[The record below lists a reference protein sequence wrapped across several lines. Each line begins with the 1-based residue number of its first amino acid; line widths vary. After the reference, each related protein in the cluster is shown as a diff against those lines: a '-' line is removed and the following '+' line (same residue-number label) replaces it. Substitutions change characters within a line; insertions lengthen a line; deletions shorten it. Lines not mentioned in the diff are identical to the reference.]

1 MDFSTIDI
9 DSPMPDNIMADIAMP
24 AIIEISAVVEEALDR
39 LGRPCSDVK
48 AERTISRSQYRADT
62 LIR

>member
-39 LGRPCSDVK
+39 LGRPCSD
-48 AERTISRSQYRADT
+48 EIGRAHV
-62 LIR
+62 